1 MMRRNYDFFM
11 GVGFAGIQQQSLR
24 AQVRMNVW
32 QTDQLVDR

>member
-1 MMRRNYDFFM
+1 MRRNCDFFM
-11 GVGFAGIQQQSLR
+11 GVSFAGIQQQTLR